1 VPALRLITPSLRAV
15 FAAATDMAGA
25 APRGREGADAVG
37 EGGTR
42 GEPAVHPV
50 RASSREARR
59 AGRQRVLVLNQ
70 YYWPGV
76 EATANLLTELCEAL
90 AADYDVTVIAGAAP
104 GAPVQQER
112 NGVQIVRVR
121 STTYERSRLSRRA
134 LNYLTYVFGVMWKGL
149 FARRP
154 DLVVCMT
161 DPPFIGAMAR
171 VIAARFRA
179 PLLVI
184 AQDVFPEIAVK
195 LGRLRNPVVVRSL
208 RLLVDSSLRSADRV
222 VAIGDTM
229 KRRLEEKGVQA
240 ERIRVIPNWV
250 DVTRVRPQPRDNPWA
265 REHRLTRR
273 FVVMHSGNVGHA
285 QDLDSLIRACTFLR
299 DLDNLAVRIIGGG
312 ARREELVQLARRLE
326 AEKVRFMA
334 WQPYELRSLSISTAD
349 IHVVGLAR
357 GLAGYV
363 VPSRLYGVLATGRP
377 VIAAAEAESETAQ
390 LVASVGC
397 GVVVPPGDPFALAR
411 AIRAAH
417 DGEFDLAEMGKRA
430 REYAE
435 SEADR
440 AIAIGRYEAVLSELQ
455 PAA

>member
-1 VPALRLITPSLRAV
+1 MSVTAV
-15 FAAATDMAGA
+15 DVSAVSAGWR
-25 APRGREGADAVG
+25 PGYLS
-37 EGGTR
+37 
-42 GEPAVHPV
+42 PV
-50 RASSREARR
+50 R
-59 AGRQRVLVLNQ
+59 RQRVLVLNQ

-104 GAPVQQER
+104 DGCRPSEVR

-161 DPPFIGAMAR
+161 DPPFVGAMAR
-171 VIAARFRA
+171 VVAARFRA

-195 LGRLRNPVVVRSL
+195 LGRLRNPLVIRSL

-250 DVTRVRPQPRDNPWA
+250 DVDPGAPAAARQP
-265 REHRLTRR
+265 L
-273 FVVMHSGNVGHA
+273 
-285 QDLDSLIRACTFLR
+285 
-299 DLDNLAVRIIGGG
+299 G
-312 ARREELVQLARRLE
+312 ARA
-326 AEKVRFMA
+326 
-334 WQPYELRSLSISTAD
+334 
-349 IHVVGLAR
+349 
-357 GLAGYV
+357 
-363 VPSRLYGVLATGRP
+363 
-377 VIAAAEAESETAQ
+377 
-390 LVASVGC
+390 
-397 GVVVPPGDPFALAR
+397 
-411 AIRAAH
+411 
-417 DGEFDLAEMGKRA
+417 
-430 REYAE
+430 
-435 SEADR
+435 
-440 AIAIGRYEAVLSELQ
+440 
-455 PAA
+455 PA